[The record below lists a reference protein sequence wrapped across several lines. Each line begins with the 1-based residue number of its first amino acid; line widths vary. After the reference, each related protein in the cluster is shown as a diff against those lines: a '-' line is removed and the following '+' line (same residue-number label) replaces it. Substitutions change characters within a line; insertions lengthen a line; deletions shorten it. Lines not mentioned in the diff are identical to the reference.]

1 MVLIS
6 TKKMN
11 IKLVPR
17 TKKVIDLTEKLKN
30 KNLNELIFNG
40 LREANLKILA
50 EILKSFA
57 ETEDEK
63 QAFFSIDNVYDFIDE
78 WIEENKKSYTEL
90 YKEVIKVVNDMGF
103 LKTKLTESDLETEIK
118 NPLMN
123 IDMNEIIKESATKA
137 VESIAQEEFRGY
149 KA

>member
-50 EILKSFA
+50 EIIKSFA
-57 ETEDEK
+57 ETEDDK

-78 WIEENKKSYTEL
+78 WIEENEKSYTDL

-103 LKTKLTESDLETEIK
+103 LKTKLAEKDLETEIK

>member
-40 LREANLKILA
+40 FREANLKILV
-50 EILKSFA
+50 EIIKSFA
-57 ETEDEK
+57 ETEDDK

-103 LKTKLTESDLETEIK
+103 LKTKLTENDLETEIK

-123 IDMNEIIKESATKA
+123 IDMSEIIKESATKA

>member
-50 EILKSFA
+50 EIIKSFA
-57 ETEDEK
+57 ETEDDK

-78 WIEENKKSYTEL
+78 WIEENEKSYTDL

-103 LKTKLTESDLETEIK
+103 LKTKLAEKDLETEIE

>member
-50 EILKSFA
+50 EIIKSFA
-57 ETEDEK
+57 ETEDDK

-78 WIEENKKSYTEL
+78 WIEENEKSYTDL

-103 LKTKLTESDLETEIK
+103 LKTKLTENDLETEIK

-123 IDMNEIIKESATKA
+123 IDMSEIIKESATKA

>member
-50 EILKSFA
+50 EIIKSFA

-78 WIEENKKSYTEL
+78 WIEENEKSYTDL

-103 LKTKLTESDLETEIK
+103 LKTKLTENDLETEIK

-123 IDMNEIIKESATKA
+123 IDMSEIIKESATKA

-149 KA
+149 KG

>member
-1 MVLIS
+1 M
-6 TKKMN
+6 
-11 IKLVPR
+11 
-17 TKKVIDLTEKLKN
+17 
-30 KNLNELIFNG
+30 
-40 LREANLKILA
+40 REANLKILA
-50 EILKSFA
+50 EIIKSFA

-103 LKTKLTESDLETEIK
+103 LKTKLTEKDLETEIK

-123 IDMNEIIKESATKA
+123 IDMSEIIKESATKA

>member
-50 EILKSFA
+50 EIIKSFA
-57 ETEDEK
+57 ETEDDK

-103 LKTKLTESDLETEIK
+103 LKTKLTENDLETEIK

-123 IDMNEIIKESATKA
+123 IDMSEIIKESATKA

-149 KA
+149 KG

>member
-30 KNLNELIFNG
+30 KNLKELIFNG
-40 LREANLKILA
+40 LHEANLKILA
-50 EILKSFA
+50 EIIKSFA
-57 ETEDEK
+57 ETEDDK

-103 LKTKLTESDLETEIK
+103 LKTKLTENDLETEIK

-123 IDMNEIIKESATKA
+123 IDMSEIIKESATKA

>member
-40 LREANLKILA
+40 LREANLKILV
-50 EILKSFA
+50 EIIKSFA
-57 ETEDEK
+57 ETEDDK

-103 LKTKLTESDLETEIK
+103 LKTKLTENDLETEIK
-118 NPLMN
+118 NPLIN
-123 IDMNEIIKESATKA
+123 IDMSEIIKESATKA

-149 KA
+149 KG

>member
-78 WIEENKKSYTEL
+78 WVEENKKSYTEL